1 MRQLVIWTLVGVV
14 CIGCSTIPQAPNVRV
29 YKGETVPFDLYQQ
42 QDAYCQTYAK
52 KELGIDP
59 EHHEEQAALTQAAII
74 GAVGAGLGAA
84 IGAATG
90 SPAMGAAIGGAAGLV
105 TGGASGSARAQRQGM
120 TLQQRFDQAYLVC
133 MAAYSHTTIVP
144 R

>member
-1 MRQLVIWTLVGVV
+1 MRRLAVFVLVGVA
-14 CIGCSTIPQAPNVRV
+14 CLGCSTIPQGPNIRV
-29 YKGETVPFDLYQQ
+29 YKAETVPFDLYQQ
-42 QDAYCQTYAK
+42 QDGYCQSYAK

-74 GAVGAGLGAA
+74 GAVGAGLGAS

-90 SPAMGAAIGGAAGLV
+90 SPAMGAAIGGTAGLV

-133 MAAYSHTTIVP
+133 MGAYSHTVIVP